1 MFEDKVFRF
10 LGHKGGQPRD
20 LRDRIRQLAEL
31 YAGPVRTD
39 SSTLNEALRQVEEMK
54 VESGRSRT
62 RSGDG
67 AYNAEWIEDIQ
78 IENLLAALSW
88 CSELANP

>member
-1 MFEDKVFRF
+1 MACETSHGRLDPEQLGILKNKVFRF

-20 LRDRIRQLAEL
+20 LRDRIRQLAQL

-54 VESGRSRT
+54 VESGRSRDEI
-62 RSGDG
+62 RRRR
-67 AYNAEWIEDIQ
+67 
-78 IENLLAALSW
+78 L
-88 CSELANP
+88 